1 MWKTFSQEQPVY
13 FGSSSRDPIPFK
25 NGTTI
30 KAQELNVFTVC
41 ETVLLA
47 PICRSSNVVLAPN
60 FYNKRC
66 PLFAGVKPESI
77 N

>member
-1 MWKTFSQEQPVY
+1 MHNVENFLTGTTCL

-30 KAQELNVFTVC
+30 KTQELNIFTVC

-47 PICRSSNVVLAPN
+47 PVCRSSNVALAPN
-60 FYNKRC
+60 FYHIIMYTFC
-66 PLFAGVKPESI
+66 
-77 N
+77 